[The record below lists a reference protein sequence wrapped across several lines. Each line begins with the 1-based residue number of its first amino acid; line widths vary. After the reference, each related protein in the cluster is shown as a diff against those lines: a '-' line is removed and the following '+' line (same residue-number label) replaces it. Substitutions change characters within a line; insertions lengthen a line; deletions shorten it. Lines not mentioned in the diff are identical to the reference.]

1 MFLII
6 VILVLVL
13 FFMIKSYNKLQAFAQ
28 KVKSSDSNIK
38 SAIFRK
44 VELTNK
50 LMDIAKGYAEHEK
63 LIFIKA
69 TDDFST
75 AYKDS
80 SASLANLKS
89 LEFHYPGLKADR
101 TYLDLS
107 NKITENEN
115 IILSRRDLYNSAAE
129 MYNSERLKFPF
140 ILFASGLGFKEAPYI
155 DLESDQ
161 KIKDFT
167 TDDGEILKGM
177 FKSAANKTTD
187 FTKKGIEK
195 IQEVGSTKKEEKQEQ
210 ENEEESSEE
219 ETSK

>member
-1 MFLII
+1 MFSI
-6 VILVLVL
+6 VMILVIILWLLV
-13 FFMIKSYNKLQAFAQ
+13 KSYNKLQGFAQ

-44 VELTNK
+44 VELINK
-50 LMDIAKGYAEHEK
+50 LMDIAKGYADHEK

-80 SASLANLKS
+80 SESLASLKS
-89 LEFHYPGLKADR
+89 LEFHYPDLKADK

-107 NKITENEN
+107 QKITENEN

-129 MYNSERLKFPF
+129 FYNSERLKFPF
-140 ILFASGLGFKEAPYI
+140 ILFASSLGFKEAPYI
-155 DLESDQ
+155 DLESDE
-161 KIKDFT
+161 KIKNFT

-187 FTKKGIEK
+187 LTKKGIGK
-195 IQEVGSTKKEEKQEQ
+195 IQEATSKKKEDTKEDEEKK
-210 ENEEESSEE
+210 
-219 ETSK
+219 TSK